1 LFDRRFLSFCG
12 FAIRSVARA
21 AASLWFWFGRDTGTG
36 FLSDAVDRWRKYSR
50 AEASGA
56 SFASLRRAGLRLAR
70 LKPVFI
76 SVSHGRPEHL
86 FLPPFRVA
94 ASCLFQSAA
103 EPKNNSE
110 FTIQNAQFV
119 ILRRSSTDEE
129 SDSLSF
135 VIDS

>member
-1 LFDRRFLSFCG
+1 MAREGYVRKQLFRV
-12 FAIRSVARA
+12 RSVARA
-21 AASLWFWFGRDTGTG
+21 AASLRFWFGRDTGTG

-76 SVSHGRPEHL
+76 SANRGRPEHL
-86 FLPPFRVA
+86 FSLPTRVA

-103 EPKNNSE
+103 EFANNSVVCHSE
-110 FTIQNAQFV
+110 EQ
-119 ILRRSSTDEE
+119 SDEE
-129 SDSLSF
+129 S
-135 VIDS
+135 V